1 MTFIKIFAISFVGDD
16 LRKIIRDVQ
25 IHHILDNKKDRHYVS
40 IESLSVQQLRD
51 ELTNRQLSKKGKK
64 PELVARLK
72 DAVGN
77 NTKVY
82 LQKLKFTE

>member
-1 MTFIKIFAISFVGDD
+1 M
-16 LRKIIRDVQ
+16 
-25 IHHILDNKKDRHYVS
+25 S

>member
-1 MTFIKIFAISFVGDD
+1 M
-16 LRKIIRDVQ
+16 
-25 IHHILDNKKDRHYVS
+25 LDNKKDRHYVS

>member
-1 MTFIKIFAISFVGDD
+1 MFTLIANLLKIFAISFVGDD
-16 LRKIIRDVQ
+16 LRKIKRDLE
-25 IHHILDNKKDRHYVS
+25 IHRILDNKKDRHYVS
-40 IESLSVQQLRD
+40 IESLSVLQLRD
-51 ELTNRQLSKKGKK
+51 ELTNRNLSKKGKK

-82 LQKLKFTE
+82 